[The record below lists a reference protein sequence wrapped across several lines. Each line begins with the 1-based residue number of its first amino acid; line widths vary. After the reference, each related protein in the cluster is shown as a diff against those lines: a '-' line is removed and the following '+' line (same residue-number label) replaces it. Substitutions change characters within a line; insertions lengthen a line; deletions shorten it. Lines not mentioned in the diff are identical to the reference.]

1 MPKRNAAQKRAR
13 EIQQA
18 EGIGYHDALNRAR
31 SELATEPATE
41 PATGEQPAPAPAAV
55 AYILEPTPAEAAAGI
70 TAEELGVRALP
81 ADATPAQRAHSEAV
95 WRPEIDPTRPCR
107 CSGVDC
113 HHGEPCAEECDDD
126 PQCTGRMVHV
136 DRHPGSLF
144 DLTAWYDVYR
154 CTEECEGAFEV
165 TVTLPDLPWGE
176 VRNRDE
182 VEGGR
187 YTGVMGEGRV
197 TVIYSGIRHPNFPD
211 RFFGEDDEDDEDGR
225 DPDPDDYLTP
235 EDDYYGDEGQE
246 DEEPLAGGGQEEAP
260 DYLDDGPEGDVDPD
274 GGPPEDYYEGGP
286 GEAQL
291 GQPSRVLVVDHDPQP
306 TAADWSP
313 VFDLD
318 NAPPSAW

>member
-41 PATGEQPAPAPAAV
+41 PATGEQSAPAPAAV
-55 AYILEPTPAEAAAGI
+55 AYILEPTPAEAATGI

-81 ADATPAQRAHSEAV
+81 ADATPAQRAHAEAV

-113 HHGEPCAEECDDD
+113 HHGAPCAEEYTDE

-136 DRHPGSLF
+136 DRHPGSMF

-154 CTEECEGAFEV
+154 CNEECEGAFEV

-187 YTGVMGEGRV
+187 YTGVLGEERV

-211 RFFGEDDEDDEDGR
+211 HVPGEDDEDGR
-225 DPDPDDYLTP
+225 DLDPDDYPTP
-235 EDDYYGDEGQE
+235 EDDYYGDEDQE
-246 DEEPLAGGGQEEAP
+246 DEEPPAGEAQEEAP
-260 DYLDDGPEGDVDPD
+260 DYLDDGP
-274 GGPPEDYYEGGP
+274 
-286 GEAQL
+286 GEAEL
-291 GQPSRVLVVDHDPQP
+291 GRPSRVLVVDHDPQP

-313 VFDLD
+313 AFDLD